1 LILQNQSFFVFL
13 CTQKGL
19 PHGVDHSLGSTA
31 SAHFLLLTHFHGLCQ
46 AICTWLITRTGAVT
60 YKQQK
65 SEKEKMDKAPS
76 LLRIGASFLLI
87 DVLPIGNCT

>member
-1 LILQNQSFFVFL
+1 MLK
-13 CTQKGL
+13 KGL
-19 PHGVDHSLGSTA
+19 PHSLTTTLVQRLMLIFLTSHPLSLLMPSRLYMAHNKNEGVKK
-31 SAHFLLLTHFHGLCQ
+31 
-46 AICTWLITRTGAVT
+46 T

-76 LLRIGASFLLI
+76 LLRIGAGFLLI